1 MPIKVYNSHV
11 NNTELNNLLKNNTL
25 FVGVFSETCSHCI
38 NMKPEWNKF
47 KSLIMKEKLNGTILE
62 INAKLLS
69 SINNPLINNNVQG
82 FPSLF
87 VISNN
92 KHVANYELERTGE
105 NFLKFFKKYIPAMSL
120 KKTINKTSKK
130 TSNNTSKN
138 TLKNSKR
145 LKKINPNFIKKSK
158 NYSLK
163 LQLGENISLCKHAKN
178 GITGCST
185 CCSQFKKRKTYKRCI
200 KRCMK

>member
-1 MPIKVYNSHV
+1 MPIKIYNSHV
-11 NNTELNNLLKNNTL
+11 NNNELNNLLKNNTL

-38 NMKPEWNKF
+38 NMKPEWDKF

-105 NFLKFFKKYIPAMSL
+105 NFLKFFKKYIPKMRSTKTEQHTL
-120 KKTINKTSKK
+120 KKGGNKSKK
-130 TSNNTSKN
+130 IK
-138 TLKNSKR
+138 LG
-145 LKKINPNFIKKSK
+145 KKI
-158 NYSLK
+158 L
-163 LQLGENISLCKHAKN
+163 LCKNAKN
-178 GITGCST
+178 GINGCQI

>member
-1 MPIKVYNSHV
+1 MPVKIYNNDV
-11 NNTELNNLLKNNTL
+11 NNEELNNLLKNNTL

-105 NFLKFFKKYIPAMSL
+105 NFLKFFKKYIPVMSF
-120 KKTINKTSKK
+120 KKTNTMTSKK
-130 TSNNTSKN
+130 
-138 TLKNSKR
+138 SKR

-163 LQLGENISLCKHAKN
+163 LKLGENISLCKHAKN
-178 GITGCST
+178 GINGCST

>member
-11 NNTELNNLLKNNTL
+11 NNSELNNLLKNNTL

-105 NFLKFFKKYIPAMSL
+105 NFLKFFKKYIPAMSF
-120 KKTINKTSKK
+120 KSTNTMTSKK
-130 TSNNTSKN
+130 SKKL
-138 TLKNSKR
+138 T
-145 LKKINPNFIKKSK
+145 KINPNFIKKSK
-158 NYSLK
+158 NYSSKLK
-163 LQLGENISLCKHAKN
+163 LGENISLCKHAKN
-178 GITGCST
+178 GIAGCST

>member
-1 MPIKVYNSHV
+1 
-11 NNTELNNLLKNNTL
+11 
-25 FVGVFSETCSHCI
+25 
-38 NMKPEWNKF
+38 MKPEWNKF

-105 NFLKFFKKYIPAMSL
+105 NFLKFFKKYIPVMRS
-120 KKTINKTSKK
+120 KRTNTMTSKK
-130 TSNNTSKN
+130 
-138 TLKNSKR
+138 SKR

-158 NYSLK
+158 NYSSKLK
-163 LQLGENISLCKHAKN
+163 LGENISLCKHAKN

>member
-1 MPIKVYNSHV
+1 MPVKIYNNDV
-11 NNTELNNLLKNNTL
+11 NNEELNNLLKNNTL

-105 NFLKFFKKYIPAMSL
+105 NFLKFLKKYIPVMRS
-120 KKTINKTSKK
+120 KRTNTMTSKK
-130 TSNNTSKN
+130 
-138 TLKNSKR
+138 SKR

-158 NYSLK
+158 NYSSKLK
-163 LQLGENISLCKHAKN
+163 LGENISLCKHAKN

>member
-1 MPIKVYNSHV
+1 MPIKIYNSHV
-11 NNTELNNLLKNNTL
+11 NNNELNNLLKNNTL

-47 KSLIMKEKLNGTILE
+47 KSLIMKEKLNGIILE

-92 KHVANYELERTGE
+92 KHVANYDLERTGE
-105 NFLKFFKKYIPAMSL
+105 NFLKFFKKYIPVMSL
-120 KKTINKTSKK
+120 QKTINKTLKK
-130 TSNNTSKN
+130 
-138 TLKNSKR
+138 SKR
-145 LKKINPNFIKKSK
+145 LKKINPDFIKKSK
-158 NYSLK
+158 NYSSKLK
-163 LQLGENISLCKHAKN
+163 LGENISLCKHSKN
-178 GITGCST
+178 GINGCST
-185 CCSQFKKRKTYKRCI
+185 CCSQFKKRTTYKRCI